1 MNVRTAVAAAGLV
14 AALAAPDSLPATPAD
29 PPPAADDSLAP
40 PPRIVAI
47 EIEGARRT
55 RRETVLL
62 LARVREGD
70 PWREGLA
77 EEARQELA
85 NAGIFYDVTVTPEP
99 AGGGVKLRIAF
110 REKWTLIPIPLVTVK
125 DNETT
130 WGATV
135 VESNLFG
142 TASLLIATLA
152 VRDGEPGG
160 RLLYIDPHL
169 RGSLFQL
176 FGALTYIDER
186 WEVWD
191 ADEETGSYR
200 QKTAGGTVAVGY
212 RFARRTSASVGVRLA
227 DFSFSE
233 PREGVVPPEDAGE
246 RALVLMLRHEGTDFD
261 EERRR
266 GLSGELRLEF
276 GIEALGDEVGR
287 AAADATARW
296 AHTFA
301 TGHTLELA
309 GYGLWTDTV
318 DYEESARTP
327 TSFLRGYDADRFRP
341 DRLLGGTVEY
351 QLPVARFREATFSVV
366 PFADAALLR
375 DTNHAFAADDAQVDA
390 GLALAA
396 YVRRVAL
403 PVLQIYGAYGF
414 STGETLFGFALGA
427 GF

>member
-1 MNVRTAVAAAGLV
+1 MNVRTAIAAAGLF
-14 AALAAPDSLPATPAD
+14 ATLAAPASLPAAPAD
-29 PPPAADDSLAP
+29 PPAAADDPLAP
-40 PPRIVAI
+40 PPRIVAV

-85 NAGIFYDVTVTPEP
+85 NAGIFYDVTVTPE
-99 AGGGVKLRIAF
+99 AADGGVKLRIAF

-186 WEVWD
+186 REVWD

-200 QKTAGGTVAVGY
+200 QRNAGGTVAFGY
-212 RFARRTSASVGVRLA
+212 RFARRTSASAGLHLM

-233 PREGVVPPEDAGE
+233 PEEGVEPPEDARE
-246 RALVLMLRHEGTDFD
+246 RALVLMLRHEGIDFD

-266 GLSGELRLEF
+266 GLSGDLRLQF
-276 GIEALGDEVGR
+276 GIGALGDEVGR
-287 AAADATARW
+287 
-296 AHTFA
+296 
-301 TGHTLELA
+301 
-309 GYGLWTDTV
+309 
-318 DYEESARTP
+318 
-327 TSFLRGYDADRFRP
+327 
-341 DRLLGGTVEY
+341 LG
-351 QLPVARFREATFSVV
+351 
-366 PFADAALLR
+366 LR
-375 DTNHAFAADDAQVDA
+375 DRHDPYT
-390 GLALAA
+390 
-396 YVRRVAL
+396 VRC
-403 PVLQIYGAYGF
+403 PPGP
-414 STGETLFGFALGA
+414 
-427 GF
+427 